1 MMKKISLALF
11 FAAFSLS
18 VIAQTV
24 KLPEPKTKGGVGL
37 YDALSNRQSLRSFSN
52 QSLTDQQ
59 LSDLLWCAN
68 GVNRKDGKRTAPSA
82 RNRREIDVYVLTTKG
97 TFLYEPEKNALI
109 PLSEK
114 DHRANVSKRCEFT
127 KDAPVVLVFVAN
139 YDKMDGFDEA
149 NREFYGATDCGYV
162 SQNVYL
168 YCAANDMATVVL
180 GAIERD
186 IIQEFLN
193 VKNGKVIL
201 AQPVGFQGKK

>member
-114 DHRANVSKRCEFT
+114 DNRANVSKRCEFT